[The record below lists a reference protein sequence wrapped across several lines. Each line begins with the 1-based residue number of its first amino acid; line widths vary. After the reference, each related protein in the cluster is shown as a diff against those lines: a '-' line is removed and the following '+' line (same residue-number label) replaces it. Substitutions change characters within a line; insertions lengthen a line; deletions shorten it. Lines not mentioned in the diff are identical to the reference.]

1 MSIRITKLSLIEETV
16 NETSSMSGYLANME
30 LCSSIQKIYGNLKLI
45 YTNETLIAEENILK
59 EQLQKAM

>member
-1 MSIRITKLSLIEETV
+1 
-16 NETSSMSGYLANME
+16 MSGYLEFTEICA
-30 LCSSIQKIYGNLKLI
+30 SIQKIYNNLILI